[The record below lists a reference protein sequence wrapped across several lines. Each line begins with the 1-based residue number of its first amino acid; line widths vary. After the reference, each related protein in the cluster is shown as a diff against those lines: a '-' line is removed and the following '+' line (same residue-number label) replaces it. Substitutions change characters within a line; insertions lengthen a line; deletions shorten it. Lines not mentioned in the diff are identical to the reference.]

1 MSVSGVEGVG
11 SGMPVDANSATQQRG
26 LRGASPAGE
35 GTGPSPAGDGSGP
48 STRVA
53 GLEWMTNDEL
63 DKWLGLVV
71 QDMCNQCAGQSRKS
85 IERQKEQRKETESS

>member
-11 SGMPVDANSATQQRG
+11 SGVPVDANSATQKSDRKD
-26 LRGASPAGE
+26 AA
-35 GTGPSPAGDGSGP
+35 PAGDGSAP

-85 IERQKEQRKETESS
+85 IERQKERRKETESS